1 MLLTYPNRRL
11 QMRKTKRPD
20 WDALVQ
26 IEDCHPR
33 DSWEMC
39 FHPRKRWS
47 SQWAELFTRFS
58 EQLPVAPPFLQ
69 IQPAHID
76 HLLGSRRRTQPLCLV
91 FSPHAS
97 PCNCCPLCHSV
108 APIKQSEQILTPTFA
123 FSHVIKKKEGNS
135 WAEITFS
142 FFFYMMKGKNR
153 HLWSFL
159 IIVL

>member
-11 QMRKTKRPD
+11 QMRKTKLPD

-97 PCNCCPLCHSV
+97 PCNCCSCCVTAWHPLSSQNRYWRLHLLS
-108 APIKQSEQILTPTFA
+108 AMSSRKKR
-123 FSHVIKKKEGNS
+123 VIAGLKLL
-135 WAEITFS
+135 FL
-142 FFFYMMKGKNR
+142 FFLYDEREK
-153 HLWSFL
+153 
-159 IIVL
+159 